1 MRLDIE
7 NPLRLMNKSE
17 GLRGG
22 GLCFGGFLGTSCP
35 AISFLALE
43 AGEWASWPCGV
54 LSRPRRFAWVCL
66 CLWPPRCTNSCRKDV
81 SLVCHSSASQ
91 WSQKHQILIIQTEAG
106 AVFIFALSLLSC
118 PQLLSPEVVEKATRW
133 GQLENCWSSLVA

>member
-7 NPLRLMNKSE
+7 NPLRLMNKSK

-35 AISFLALE
+35 AISFSVLE

-54 LSRPRRFAWVCL
+54 LSRPRSFAWMCL
-66 CLWPPRCTNSCRKDV
+66 CLWPPRGTNSTVGRTSHLCV
-81 SLVCHSSASQ
+81 TC
-91 WSQKHQILIIQTEAG
+91 
-106 AVFIFALSLLSC
+106 
-118 PQLLSPEVVEKATRW
+118 QLHHGYRNTKY
-133 GQLENCWSSLVA
+133 